1 MYKWIVFSIK
11 LLVSKWCS
19 LLKYKVLNNR
29 HSLISGWRRPW
40 WTNAYTTLNS
50 HRNATTQL
58 TWCDSSQLMW
68 GVCRIIAK
76 VSISNN
82 LSNNPTISITIYRS
96 AITLIT
102 HVYGGG
108 GRDGEYVYLFLTDWF
123 EWLIREG
130 YYLQY
135 LLYPTHSPIQQTSKL
150 RQIDIYKRFLYL
162 VSIPLF
168 VPSLLHNILLVFL
181 ISIYPS

>member
-1 MYKWIVFSIK
+1 
-11 LLVSKWCS
+11 
-19 LLKYKVLNNR
+19 
-29 HSLISGWRRPW
+29 
-40 WTNAYTTLNS
+40 
-50 HRNATTQL
+50 
-58 TWCDSSQLMW
+58 
-68 GVCRIIAK
+68 
-76 VSISNN
+76 
-82 LSNNPTISITIYRS
+82 
-96 AITLIT
+96 LIT

-130 YYLQY
+130 YLQY